1 MGDDWGRARLIHAAW
16 KPHSPT
22 RFMHISPADREE
34 VDIETANDPV
44 FTAEQI
50 GWRFALGALILVGAY
65 AAWPLIPVVMMT
77 DLDPGAKAGLSGLL
91 GATPFMSKFVALAI
105 MGRPAYYFL
114 KRNLFTRIRRWA
126 ARPAE

>member
-1 MGDDWGRARLIHAAW
+1 MPRLPLGYPNPLTRLMDYPHAD
-16 KPHSPT
+16 
-22 RFMHISPADREE
+22 DREE
-34 VDIETANDPV
+34 VAIETANDPV

-50 GWRFALGALILVGAY
+50 GWRFAIGTLVLVGAY

-77 DLDPGAKAGLSGLL
+77 DLEPGIKAGLSGLL

-114 KRNLFTRIRRWA
+114 KRTVFERLRRKA
-126 ARPAE
+126 TSPAD

>member
-1 MGDDWGRARLIHAAW
+1 MQDRQEIAIQNADE
-16 KPHSPT
+16 PT
-22 RFMHISPADREE
+22 
-34 VDIETANDPV
+34 

-50 GWRFALGALILVGAY
+50 GWRFALGTLVLVGAY

-77 DLDPGAKAGLSGLL
+77 DLDPGIKAAVSGIL

-114 KRNLFTRIRRWA
+114 KRTLYSRLRRKA
-126 ARPAE
+126 AASAE

>member
-1 MGDDWGRARLIHAAW
+1 MDV
-16 KPHSPT
+16 SPA
-22 RFMHISPADREE
+22 ADREE
-34 VDIETANDPV
+34 IAIETANDPV

-50 GWRFALGALILVGAY
+50 GWRFALGTLVLVGAY

-77 DLDPGAKAGLSGLL
+77 DLDAGTKAGLSGLL

-114 KRNLFTRIRRWA
+114 KRTVFNRIRRRA
-126 ARPAE
+126 PAHPAE